1 MNKHCYRIIFN
12 KARQMMM
19 VVSELAKNHSSDKS
33 RSQTGEGMTSL
44 TAVISPLRLG
54 LMLLLGWV
62 ALPVMADGIV
72 ADGSAQGNQQPTV
85 ISSANGTP
93 QVNIQAP
100 NSDGV
105 SRNQYSQFDV
115 DSKGAILNNSAV
127 NTQTQL
133 GGMVT
138 ANPWVAKGEAKII
151 LNEVNS
157 ANRSQLN
164 GFIEVAGKRAD
175 VIIANPAGITCNGCG
190 FINAGQTTM
199 AAAQA
204 LLEQGRVKG
213 FDVDKGQIAITGKG
227 MNDAQSNYTRL
238 IGRAVEV
245 NAKLHAQDLTITTGR
260 NITDVQ
266 GNVVTQKAAD
276 GTTPAF
282 ALDVAAVGGM
292 YGNKIKLVGTEHGVG
307 VRNAGTIGAQ
317 VGELS
322 LSVDGKLQNSGIIT
336 AATDVK
342 ATLTDNITN
351 TGTVSAGRDIQ
362 LSTAG
367 DTDNQKQILAGRNI
381 TSDSRA
387 LNNAAGAVMAA
398 GADKNGR
405 LTQTGDMT
413 LTAAKSATLN
423 GQQLAH
429 DRMAVTA
436 ANISLENSRTAAK
449 DMVLTSASGL
459 NLKNADVSASGTL
472 TAVAPDGIDNRSG
485 KLTAGAL
492 QLTARK
498 LDNTQGQIIQTG
510 TDDLKLDH
518 KDGIINKDGTIAAN
532 SNTITLNADSINNQK
547 GRIQH
552 AGTGTISIT
561 TPDFTGQH
569 GVIVS
574 NGHLMMKGGNYQLDN
589 SETSA
594 RTITGE
600 MNSLSHRD
608 GKMVQRDS
616 GALTLAVQHALDN
629 TQGVI
634 AGQHL
639 TLSAESLNNQRG
651 KLQGSAEAQ
660 LTVTGKTDNRE
671 GELRG
676 GKQLT
681 LSARE
686 LDNTRGTVAGHEN
699 AALTTNTLTNTGGT
713 LIAGQNLTVTS
724 GSLSGDGDVLSSGDM
739 SLTLNDTFT
748 NRKNVQANGSL
759 TMTVNNGVQNEALIQ
774 GGNAVTIDTADLTNN
789 RDAEISAD
797 NTTLTVKNTL
807 INTGLIDGV
816 NTRISTNTLDNTA
829 TGRIYGDDIALQ
841 ADIISNTAAADKSR
855 SAVIAARNSL
865 NIGAKTLNNTG
876 QSLIYSQGLLNIGR
890 RLDADYRATGSADLF
905 NNLGSTLESQGD
917 MTLNIR
923 EINNINTN
931 LVTRVEI
938 TGKQKIHE
946 GVLKGQTQRFNW
958 KDIDTSR
965 KNKYGVHTAVMP
977 DGTRN
982 DEFYEYNYTRTIED
996 TQVVTT
1002 EPGVIQSGADLTI
1015 NSDKLLNKDSR
1026 VLAGGLLTTTIG
1038 DLQNIATKGV
1048 HIVTDIGKQTRW
1060 YAKKKKRKIGGT
1072 KTSQGR
1078 DNSRYRPAPVITDTD
1093 LGVHKWEMNAQTD
1106 IQAVDTSGRTSPA
1119 IIDVPV
1125 IGETGGTTADTVV
1138 RTGNDTITLPNNS
1151 LFNVR
1156 PGSDSR
1162 YLVETDPRFTNRKKW
1177 LGTDYMQQALL
1188 SDHSQM
1194 HKRLGDGYYEQK
1206 LITDQI
1212 VTLSGQRYLGDY
1224 RNDEEQFKALMDN
1237 GITFG
1242 KKYNLTPGVALTAEQ
1257 MVLLTGDMVWLVEK
1271 TITLADGSTEKV
1283 LVPQVYA
1290 RVKPGDLTG
1299 DGALLAGKSTQFT
1312 VNGQLVNSGSILSKD
1327 ALTVNAGDILNQ
1339 GTISGNDVLLNA
1351 QRDLNNLG
1359 GTLTGGNSLTANAE
1373 TIRSE
1378 STLAG
1383 DADNRHLNRI
1393 AGIYVQGDNGKLTL
1407 NAKDSVTL
1415 TATDIAA
1422 TGKDSKTTITAGN
1435 DITLGTV
1442 TTTRT
1447 ENGDWGNDNYRHLTT
1462 QTEVG
1467 SQLHG
1472 GDISLNA
1479 GRDMN
1484 ATAATVDAENALA
1497 VSAGRDINIQS
1508 GKDVSDLTEHSKQT
1522 SKGLLSSSSLET
1534 HDEVH
1539 RTDAV
1544 SSQFGGDTVT
1554 LKAGHN
1560 LTVEG
1565 SQVIADNNLT
1575 ATAGNNITVTTTAE
1589 AREETHLRE
1598 EKKSGLMSSGGIGF
1612 TVGKQE
1618 MKQTTDSDSRYGK
1631 GSTLGSTE
1639 GNVTLT
1645 AGENLTIHGS
1655 DVVAKK
1661 DISLTG
1667 QSVAVTAAENT
1678 HTELTKTEQKQSGL
1692 TLSLSGTVGSAMNTA
1707 VQSAQDAKDT
1717 DDDRLKALKGTQALL
1732 SGYQGKQAWDMS
1744 NAASDKADAI
1754 NGAGG
1759 GAEKQDDVIGIQLS
1773 YGSQSSK
1780 SEIRRDQTEAQGGSL
1795 GAGRDIRIT
1804 ANGDKTRDKGDI
1816 IIQGSDVKAGRD
1828 VVLDATRDISLMSAE
1843 EMQKTDG
1850 KNSSKGGNVGVGIT
1864 VGQGGWGIKFSAG
1877 VNAGK
1882 GSEKGDG
1889 LTHRETVMDAGR
1901 QVTLKSGQDTTL
1913 KGAQVSGEQIT
1924 VDAGRNLTLQS
1935 EQDSDNYDSKQQ
1947 NVSAGA
1953 SFTYGSMSGS
1963 ASVNVSRDK
1972 MHSTYDSVKE
1982 QTGLFAG
1989 KGGYDITVG
1998 KHTQLDGAVIASAA
2012 DKDKNKLDTG
2022 TLGFNDIEN
2031 KAEYNVEHQS
2041 AGFSSGGMTG
2051 SGGFGGAGSQLV
2063 SNLTANTLVGV
2074 NGSGKESN
2082 TTHAAV
2088 SEGKWIIRDTENQ
2101 KQDVADLS
2109 RDTDNAHTALNQIF
2123 DKEKEQKRLQQAQ
2136 AIADIGTQVL
2146 DIYDTNA
2153 KIDAMREATEKLKS
2167 DSSTSQIAKNAETE
2181 LSKRRKNGDTTTG
2194 YDDILKSEADKYY
2207 NQLVSDALTA
2217 KNQQVGGT
2225 ERRAVTAVVAAFQGL
2240 AGGDIKA
2247 AIANGAAPYLA
2258 EQVKALTYQGKTYE
2272 QLTPEEKAANLAAH
2286 ALLGGVLAE
2295 MNGGS
2300 ATGGAAGALTG
2311 ELAAPVIAELL
2322 FNKKVSD
2329 LNADEKAQLSQLSTL
2344 AGGLAG
2350 GIVSDSVAG
2359 GISGSQTAKNAVEN
2373 NLLSP
2378 EKEDRRF
2385 KALEAQ
2391 KAGENLLKASQDIFY
2406 LTNEDKYNDK
2416 LIAGYKAGKLD
2427 DAGKAELARF
2437 LNEYGTQLQL
2447 YRGMSETEASQ
2458 VIDSILKQDSI
2469 GPVLTKEYNEAYRY
2483 LNSAGVHLSQAVIG
2497 TDALLAGPGRIS
2509 QLMRLS
2515 LAAGGSYQTG
2525 KGIAQVSDGK
2535 FAEGGTNIALGSA
2548 AIFGG
2553 YVGNKITSKPNGGVT
2568 TPKDAI
2574 NNVSPNKTS
2583 QESHSWG
2590 AITDNEAAGFSYY
2603 DRYRTADGKWDWPGN
2618 LGFAEDPTKAI
2629 LQVGTRLDRYG
2640 TPSGSFLAPK
2650 GTPYEQRAL
2659 APGARAE
2666 KYYEYEVIKP
2676 LPVIQGKIAPAFGE
2690 PGGGIQILPN
2700 MQERVNVQWL
2710 IDNKYI
2716 KEVKTSAINSK

>member
-19 VVSELAKNHSSDKS
+19 VVSELANNHSSDKS
-33 RSQTGEGMTSL
+33 RTQNSADITSL
-44 TAVISPLRLG
+44 TAVISPLRLSM
-54 LMLLLGWV
+54 MLLLGWI
-62 ALPVMADGIV
+62 ALPVMAGGIV
-72 ADGSAQGNQQPTV
+72 ADGSAPGNQQPTI

-115 DSKGAILNNSAV
+115 DQKGAILNNSAV

-133 GGMVT
+133 GGLVT
-138 ANPWVAKGEAKII
+138 ANPWVAKGEANII

-157 ANRSQLN
+157 ANPSQLN
-164 GFIEVAGKRAD
+164 GFVEVAGKRAD

-260 NITDVQ
+260 NITDAQ

-322 LSVDGKLQNSGIIT
+322 LSADGKLQNSGIIT

-342 ATLTDNITN
+342 ATLSDNITN

-398 GADKNGR
+398 GADKDGR

-413 LTAAKSATLN
+413 LTAAKGATLN

-436 ANISLENSRTAAK
+436 ADISLENSRTAAK
-449 DMVLTSASGL
+449 DMALTSASGL

-498 LDNTQGQIIQTG
+498 LDNTQG
-510 TDDLKLDH
+510 
-518 KDGIINKDGTIAAN
+518 
-532 SNTITLNADSINNQK
+532 
-547 GRIQH
+547 
-552 AGTGTISIT
+552 
-561 TPDFTGQH
+561 
-569 GVIVS
+569 
-574 NGHLMMKGGNYQLDN
+574 
-589 SETSA
+589 
-594 RTITGE
+594 
-600 MNSLSHRD
+600 
-608 GKMVQRDS
+608 
-616 GALTLAVQHALDN
+616 
-629 TQGVI
+629 VI

-639 TLSAESLNNQRG
+639 TLRAETLSNQRG
-651 KLQGSAEAQ
+651 KLQGSGDAT
-660 LTVTGKTDNRE
+660 LTVTEKTDNRD

-686 LDNTRGTVAGHEN
+686 LDNTRGTVAGHES

-739 SLTLNDTFT
+739 SLSLNDAFT
-748 NRKNVQANGSL
+748 NRKKVQANGSL
-759 TMTVNNGVQNEALIQ
+759 TMIVKNGVQNEALIQ
-774 GGNAVTIDTADLTNN
+774 GGNAVTIKTSDLTNS

-807 INTGLIDGV
+807 TNTGLIDGV

-841 ADIISNTAAADKSR
+841 ADTLNNSAAADKSR

-865 NIGAKTLNNTG
+865 NIGTGTLNNTG
-876 QSLIYSQGLLNIGR
+876 QSLIYSQGLLSIGR
-890 RLDADYRATGSADLF
+890 NLDTDYRATGSADLF

-931 LVTRVEI
+931 LVTDIAEI
-938 TGKQKIHE
+938 GRSQIHE
-946 GVLKGQTQRFNW
+946 GVLKGHTRRFNW
-958 KDIDTSR
+958 KDIDR
-965 KNKYGVHTAVMP
+965 REKNKYGVHTAKMP
-977 DGTRN
+977 DGTSG
-982 DEFYEYNYTRTIED
+982 DEFYEYDYERVIQETY
-996 TQVVTT
+996 VVAT

-1015 NSDKLLNKDSR
+1015 NSDTLLNKDSR

-1048 HIVTDIGKQTRW
+1048 HVVTDRGWQVRW

-1072 KTSQGR
+1072 KTSQGT
-1078 DNSRYRPAPVITDTD
+1078 DGGLYRPAPEITDID

-1106 IQAVDTSGRTSPA
+1106 IQAVDTSGRTAPA

-1125 IGETGGTTADTVV
+1125 IGETGGTTADTVI
-1138 RTGNDTITLPNNS
+1138 RTGNNTITLPDNS
-1151 LFNVR
+1151 LFNVK
-1156 PGSDSR
+1156 PGSDSQ

-1177 LGTDYMQQALL
+1177 LGTDYMQQSLL

-1212 VTLSGQRYLGDY
+1212 VTLSGQRYLGNY

-1237 GITFG
+1237 GIIFG

-1257 MVLLTGDMVWLVEK
+1257 MALLTGDMVWLVEK

-1283 LVPQVYA
+1283 FVPQVYA

-1299 DGALLAGKSTQFT
+1299 DGALLAGKSTRFT

-1327 ALTVNAGDILNQ
+1327 SLTINAGDILNQ
-1339 GTISGNDVLLNA
+1339 GTVSGNDVLLNA

-1359 GTLTGGNSLTANAE
+1359 GTLIGGNSLTANAE
-1373 TIRSE
+1373 NIRSE

-1462 QTEVG
+1462 QTDTG

-1484 ATAATVDAENALA
+1484 VTAATVDAKNALT
-1497 VSAGRDINIQS
+1497 VTAGRDINIQS

-1522 SKGLLSSSSLET
+1522 SKGLLSASSLET

-1554 LKAGHN
+1554 LKAGNN

-1565 SQVIADNNLT
+1565 SQVIADNDLT
-1575 ATAGNNITVTTTAE
+1575 ATAGKNITVTTTDE

-1618 MKQTTDSDSRYGK
+1618 MKQTTDSDSRFGK

-1639 GNVTLT
+1639 GNVSLT
-1645 AGENLTIHGS
+1645 AGENLAIHGS
-1655 DVVAKK
+1655 DVVAEK
-1661 DISLTG
+1661 DIRLSG

-1678 HTELTKTEQKQSGL
+1678 HTELTKTEQKQSGF
-1692 TLSLSGTVGSAMNTA
+1692 TLALSGAAGGALNTA
-1707 VQSAQDAKDT
+1707 VQTADDAKET
-1717 DDDRLKALKGTQALL
+1717 ENGRVKALQNIKAGLSGAQALEAGRL
-1732 SGYQGKQAWDMS
+1732 ADVQG
-1744 NAASDKADAI
+1744 DAGSAFGV
-1754 NGAGG
+1754 N
-1759 GAEKQDDVIGIQLS
+1759 LS
-1773 YGSQSSK
+1773 YGSSSSS
-1780 SEIRRDQTEAQGGSL
+1780 SETATRQTTAQGSSVSAGNNLTINATGKTPDSGNIAVTGSEL
-1795 GAGRDIRIT
+1795 QAGGNLTLNAENDIT
-1804 ANGDKTRDKGDI
+1804 LT
-1816 IIQGSDVKAGRD
+1816 
-1828 VVLDATRDISLMSAE
+1828 SA
-1843 EMQKTDG
+1843 QNTQTVDG
-1850 KNSSKGGNVGVGIT
+1850 KNSSKGGSVGVGIT
-1864 VGQGGWGIKFSAG
+1864 FGSGGTGLNVNASVNKGKGFEKGNSQFATDTA

-1882 GSEKGDG
+1882 T
-1889 LTHRETVMDAGR
+1889 LTIN
-1901 QVTLKSGQDTTL
+1901 SGNDTTL
-1913 KGAQVSGEQIT
+1913 KGAQAQGEKVIVSTG
-1924 VDAGRNLTLQS
+1924 GNLALQS
-1935 EQDSDNYDSKQQ
+1935 EQAVDNYDAKQTSL
-1947 NVSAGA
+1947 SAG
-1953 SFTYGSMSGS
+1953 GSIGLSSGS
-1963 ASVNVSRDK
+1963 LNISANRDK
-1972 MHSTYDSVKE
+1972 MHSEYESVQN
-1982 QTGLFAG
+1982 QTGIFAG
-1989 KGGYDITVG
+1989 KEGFEVTVG

-2012 DKDKNKLDTG
+2012 DKDKNTLDTG
-2022 TLGFNDIEN
+2022 TLGFNNLEN
-2031 KAEYNVEHQS
+2031 KAEYQVEHQGGS
-2041 AGFSSGGMTG
+2041 LSSGGAV
-2051 SGGFGGAGSQLV
+2051 GGNLV
-2063 SNLTANTLVGV
+2063 SNL
-2074 NGSGKESN
+2074 GSALAVADNKKESSSN

-2088 SEGKWIIRDTENQ
+2088 SDGKWIIRDTENQ

-2109 RDTDNAHTALNQIF
+2109 RDTDNAHSALNQIF
-2123 DKEKEQKRLQQAQ
+2123 DKEKEQNRVKEQQLLGEIGVQ
-2136 AIADIGTQVL
+2136 VIDIARTE
-2146 DIYDTNA
+2146 A
-2153 KIDAMREATEKLKS
+2153 KIKATEK
-2167 DSSTSQIAKNAETE
+2167 AKESFDIRKY
-2181 LSKRRKNGDTTTG
+2181 SK
-2194 YDDILKSEADKYY
+2194 DDIDNARA
-2207 NQLVSDALTA
+2207 ALTA
-2217 KNQQVGGT
+2217 DGQETDDEAISALLFNKEVEKNLAESGFGTGGRYT
-2225 ERRAVTAVVAAFQGL
+2225 RAMQAATAAVQGL
-2240 AGGDIKA
+2240 MNGDLNA
-2247 AIANGAAPYLA
+2247 ALANGAAPFIANEIKNLIPDDDADANLKRTIAHGIANAALALAKGENAAAQATGAMTGEAIGILA
-2258 EQVKALTYQGKTYE
+2258 ESIYKKQ
-2272 QLTPEEKAANLAAH
+2272 P
-2286 ALLGGVLAE
+2286 
-2295 MNGGS
+2295 
-2300 ATGGAAGALTG
+2300 G
-2311 ELAAPVIAELL
+2311 ELTEQEKE
-2322 FNKKVSD
+2322 NVSAWAT
-2329 LNADEKAQLSQLSTL
+2329 LASGL
-2344 AGGLAG
+2344 AGGLVGGDTQGAANSAQAG
-2350 GIVSDSVAG
+2350 K
-2359 GISGSQTAKNAVEN
+2359 TTVEN
-2373 NLLSP
+2373 NSLVMLVPDIDSYSEDFKNSNDPLYKLTDAYVHELEIRAESGDQGAIIELQQREIAEENTKTAIKLYAIATGGYYAATVAPELATAAKTGAIACAENPVLCANQIGVWIIEMLGADATPAGIAITGSTATGGKLTFDKMTELAALKSMQQKGGDISP
-2378 EKEDRRF
+2378 DMVNKIIVSNSEIVKLPAGT
-2385 KALEAQ
+2385 KGTVLQNALEPHEYQQALDIVKYKGGSFKGAEKANFQGIDGWLDGVPVQLKLVEGKSINAIRRNIVSGAKDMQ
-2391 KAGENLLKASQDIFY
+2391 KAGYQGDLYIDASK
-2406 LTNEDKYNDK
+2406 TGVSMKE
-2416 LIAGYKAGKLD
+2416 
-2427 DAGKAELARF
+2427 
-2437 LNEYGTQLQL
+2437 
-2447 YRGMSETEASQ
+2447 M
-2458 VIDSILKQDSI
+2458 IDHFKPGS
-2469 GPVLTKEYNEAYRY
+2469 PVSNVTKEGTVNNIYIKTQDGW
-2483 LNSAGVHLSQAVIG
+2483 LN
-2497 TDALLAGPGRIS
+2497 
-2509 QLMRLS
+2509 
-2515 LAAGGSYQTG
+2515 
-2525 KGIAQVSDGK
+2525 
-2535 FAEGGTNIALGSA
+2535 
-2548 AIFGG
+2548 
-2553 YVGNKITSKPNGGVT
+2553 VT
-2568 TPKDAI
+2568 
-2574 NNVSPNKTS
+2574 
-2583 QESHSWG
+2583 
-2590 AITDNEAAGFSYY
+2590 
-2603 DRYRTADGKWDWPGN
+2603 
-2618 LGFAEDPTKAI
+2618 
-2629 LQVGTRLDRYG
+2629 
-2640 TPSGSFLAPK
+2640 SGSITK
-2650 GTPYEQRAL
+2650 G
-2659 APGARAE
+2659 
-2666 KYYEYEVIKP
+2666 
-2676 LPVIQGKIAPAFGE
+2676 GE
-2690 PGGGIQILPN
+2690 
-2700 MQERVNVQWL
+2700 R
-2710 IDNKYI
+2710 
-2716 KEVKTSAINSK
+2716 

>member
-33 RSQTGEGMTSL
+33 RTQSGAGIIPL
-44 TAVISPLRLG
+44 TAVISPLRLSM
-54 LMLLLGWV
+54 MLLLGWV
-62 ALPVMADGIV
+62 ALPVTAGGIV
-72 ADGSAQGNQQPTV
+72 ADGSAPGNQQPTV

-138 ANPWVAKGEAKII
+138 ANPWVAKGEANII

-213 FDVDKGQIAITGKG
+213 FDVDKGQIAVTGKG

-260 NITDVQ
+260 NITDAQ
-266 GNVVTQKAAD
+266 GNVVIQKAAD

-317 VGELS
+317 AGELS
-322 LSVDGKLQNSGIIT
+322 LSADGKLQNSGIIT

-342 ATLTDNITN
+342 ATLSDNITN

-362 LSTAG
+362 LNTAG

-398 GADKNGR
+398 GADKDGR

-413 LTAAKSATLN
+413 LTVAKGATLT

-436 ANISLENSRTAAK
+436 ADISLENSRTAAK
-449 DMVLTSASGL
+449 DMALTSASGL

-485 KLTAGAL
+485 KLTAGVL

-498 LDNTQGQIIQTG
+498 LDNTQGQIIQIS
-510 TDDLKLDH
+510 TDDLKLNH

-532 SNTITLNADSINNQK
+532 SNTITLNADSIHNQN

-552 AGTGTISIT
+552 AGTGTVSIT
-561 TPDFTGQH
+561 TPDFTGH
-569 GVIVS
+569 NGVIVS
-574 NGHLMMKGGNYQLDN
+574 NGQLMMKGGNYQLDN

-600 MNSLSHRD
+600 MNTLSHRD

-616 GALTLAVQHALDN
+616 GTLTLAVQHALDN

-639 TLSAESLNNQRG
+639 TLRAETLSNQRG
-651 KLQGSAEAQ
+651 KLQGSSDAT
-660 LTVTGKTDNRE
+660 LTVTEKADNRD

-681 LSARE
+681 LSVRE
-686 LDNTRGTVAGHEN
+686 LDNTRGTVAGHES

-713 LIAGQNLTVTS
+713 LIAGQNLTVTG

-739 SLTLNDTFT
+739 SLSLNDAFT
-748 NRKNVQANGSL
+748 NRKKVQANGSL
-759 TMTVNNGVQNEALIQ
+759 TMDVKNGVQNEALIQ
-774 GGNAVTIDTADLTNN
+774 GGNAVTIKTSDLSNN

-797 NTTLTVKNTL
+797 NTTLAVKNTL
-807 INTGLIDGV
+807 TNTGLIDGI

-841 ADIISNTAAADKSR
+841 ADTLNNSAAADKSR

-865 NIGAKTLNNTG
+865 NIGTKTLNNTG

-905 NNLGSTLESQGD
+905 NNMGSTLESQGD
-917 MTLNIR
+917 MTLNVR

-931 LVTRVEI
+931 LVTEIVEI
-938 TGKQKIHE
+938 SRQQFHE
-946 GVLKGQTQRFNW
+946 GVLKGQTQRFDW

-982 DEFYEYNYTRTIED
+982 DEFYEYNYTRVIQE
-996 TQVVTT
+996 TQVIST

-1015 NSDKLLNKDSR
+1015 NSDTLLNKDSR

-1048 HIVTDIGKQTRW
+1048 HIVTDTGEQIRW
-1060 YAKKKKRKIGGT
+1060 YAKKKKRPVGGT
-1072 KTSQGR
+1072 KTSQGK
-1078 DNSRYRPAPVITDTD
+1078 DHSDYTPAPVITDTD

-1106 IQAVDTSGRTSPA
+1106 IQTTDTSGRTSPA

-1125 IGETGGTTADTVV
+1125 IGETGGTAADTVT
-1138 RTGNDTITLPNNS
+1138 RTGNDTITLPDNS

-1156 PGSDSR
+1156 PGSDSQ

-1212 VTLSGQRYLGDY
+1212 VQLSGQRYLGDY

-1242 KKYNLTPGVALTAEQ
+1242 KKYNLTPGVALTAAQ
-1257 MVLLTGDMVWLVEK
+1257 MALLTGDMVWLVEK
-1271 TITLADGSTEKV
+1271 TITLADGSTETV

-1299 DGALLAGKSTQFT
+1299 DGALLAGKSTRFT
-1312 VNGQLVNSGSILSKD
+1312 VNGQLVNSGTVLSKD

-1339 GTISGNDVLLNA
+1339 GTVSGNDVLLNA
-1351 QRDLNNLG
+1351 QRDLNNIG

-1407 NAKDSVTL
+1407 NAKNSVTL

-1422 TGKDSKTTITAGN
+1422 TGKESKTTIIAGN

-1472 GDISLNA
+1472 GDITLNA

-1484 ATAATVDAENALA
+1484 ATAATADAKNALT
-1497 VSAGRDINIQS
+1497 VTAGRDITIQS

-1522 SKGLLSSSSLET
+1522 SKGLLSASSLET

-1544 SSQFGGDTVT
+1544 SSQFGGGTVT
-1554 LKAGHN
+1554 LKAGNN

-1565 SQVIADNNLT
+1565 SQVIADNDLT
-1575 ATAGNNITVTTTAE
+1575 ATAGNNITVITTDE

-1618 MKQTTDSDSRYGK
+1618 MKQTTDSDSRFGK

-1639 GNVTLT
+1639 GNVSLT

-1655 DVVAKK
+1655 DVVAEK
-1661 DISLTG
+1661 DIRLSG

-1678 HTELTKTEQKQSGL
+1678 HTELTKTEQKQSGF
-1692 TLSLSGTVGSAMNTA
+1692 TLALSSAAGGALNTA
-1707 VQSAQDAKDT
+1707 VQTADDAKET
-1717 DDDRLKALKGTQALL
+1717 ESGRVKALQNIKAGLSGAQALEAGRL
-1732 SGYQGKQAWDMS
+1732 ADVQG
-1744 NAASDKADAI
+1744 DAGSAFGV
-1754 NGAGG
+1754 N
-1759 GAEKQDDVIGIQLS
+1759 LS
-1773 YGSQSSK
+1773 YGSSSSS
-1780 SEIRRDQTEAQGGSL
+1780 SETTTRQTTAQGSSVSAGNNLTINATGKTPDSGNIVVTGSEL
-1795 GAGRDIRIT
+1795 QAGGNLTLNAENDIALT
-1804 ANGDKTRDKGDI
+1804 
-1816 IIQGSDVKAGRD
+1816 
-1828 VVLDATRDISLMSAE
+1828 SA
-1843 EMQKTDG
+1843 QNTQTVDG
-1850 KNSSKGGNVGVGIT
+1850 KNSSKGGSVGVGIT
-1864 VGQGGWGIKFSAG
+1864 FGSNGAG
-1877 VNAGK
+1877 FNVNASVNKGKGFEKGNSQFATDTTVNAGK
-1882 GSEKGDG
+1882 T
-1889 LTHRETVMDAGR
+1889 LTIN
-1901 QVTLKSGQDTTL
+1901 SGNDTTL
-1913 KGAQVSGEQIT
+1913 KGTQAQGEKVIVS
-1924 VDAGRNLTLQS
+1924 AGGNLTLQS
-1935 EQDSDNYDSKQQ
+1935 EQAIDNYDSKQTSL
-1947 NVSAGA
+1947 SAG
-1953 SFTYGSMSGS
+1953 GSIGLSSGS
-1963 ASVNVSRDK
+1963 LNISANRDK
-1972 MHSTYDSVKE
+1972 MHSEYESVQN
-1982 QTGLFAG
+1982 QTGIFAG
-1989 KGGYDITVG
+1989 KEGFEVTVG

-2012 DKDKNKLDTG
+2012 DKDKNTLDTG
-2022 TLGFNDIEN
+2022 TLGFNNLEN
-2031 KAEYNVEHQS
+2031 KAEYQVEHQ
-2041 AGFSSGGMTG
+2041 GGSLGTG
-2051 SGGFGGAGSQLV
+2051 GDLGAQV
-2063 SNLTANTLVGV
+2063 ISNLGNALAVADNK
-2074 NGSGKESN
+2074 KESSSN

-2088 SEGKWIIRDTENQ
+2088 SDGKWIIRDTENQ

-2109 RDTDNAHTALNQIF
+2109 RDTDNAHSALNQIF
-2123 DKEKEQKRLQQAQ
+2123 DKEKEQNRVKEQQLLGEIGVQ
-2136 AIADIGTQVL
+2136 VIDIARTH
-2146 DIYDTNA
+2146 A
-2153 KIDAMREATEKLKS
+2153 KANATEK
-2167 DSSTSQIAKNAETE
+2167 AKADFQGKTPTEAEFNQRVEEYLTE
-2181 LSKRRKNGDTTTG
+2181 SGFGTGGKYTRAMQAATAAVQGLMNGD
-2194 YDDILKSEADKYY
+2194 LNA
-2207 NQLVSDALTA
+2207 AL
-2217 KNQQVGGT
+2217 
-2225 ERRAVTAVVAAFQGL
+2225 
-2240 AGGDIKA
+2240 
-2247 AIANGAAPYLA
+2247 ANGAAPFIANEIKNLIPGDDADANLKRTIAHGIANAALALAKGENAAAQATGAMTGEAIGILA
-2258 EQVKALTYQGKTYE
+2258 EYIYKKQ
-2272 QLTPEEKAANLAAH
+2272 P
-2286 ALLGGVLAE
+2286 
-2295 MNGGS
+2295 
-2300 ATGGAAGALTG
+2300 G
-2311 ELAAPVIAELL
+2311 ELTEQ
-2322 FNKKVSD
+2322 
-2329 LNADEKAQLSQLSTL
+2329 EKENISAWTTLASGL
-2344 AGGLAG
+2344 AGGLVGGDTQSAANSAQAG
-2350 GIVSDSVAG
+2350 KIV
-2359 GISGSQTAKNAVEN
+2359 VEN
-2373 NLLSP
+2373 NRLSTPLEQERMLELVKQGVATETELKAVACVLHHCSAGFSSEEPEKQIYELLEKLGSSP
-2378 EKEDRRF
+2378 EYAQLRDQLSKEEIVISYTLITGEKITQKVSLFEYSKMDGLLDGASYADGEYQLSTRGLASLQAIGGAVEIIGGVVSCATPFTCVAGAAVATSGYDNLQAGSNTLVTGRQTKTMGA
-2385 KALEAQ
+2385 KALEALGVPPEYSEIVYATTTLGG
-2391 KAGENLLKASQDIFY
+2391 AG
-2406 LTNEDKYNDK
+2406 T
-2416 LIAGYKAGKLD
+2416 IALRSAKTGEIITTTVTAEGKVLRQAGDSAHIDVGAGKKVDEQIVRNSDGLYEVNINKTPLEAHERLNTPD
-2427 DAGKAELARF
+2427 LGGSGKLKPAEAASAAQLESVLGKMERYTPPSGATSGTSPDFVIMSGPNKGKTVDAMYTTDNLSQKEIDGLNKFYEKNMDSGKGKVVIQEH
-2437 LNEYGTQLQL
+2437 LNKADFVPVDF
-2447 YRGMSETEASQ
+2447 R
-2458 VIDSILKQDSI
+2458 
-2469 GPVLTKEYNEAYRY
+2469 VLTPSNQK
-2483 LNSAGVHLSQAVIG
+2483 
-2497 TDALLAGPGRIS
+2497 
-2509 QLMRLS
+2509 
-2515 LAAGGSYQTG
+2515 
-2525 KGIAQVSDGK
+2525 
-2535 FAEGGTNIALGSA
+2535 
-2548 AIFGG
+2548 IF
-2553 YVGNKITSKPNGGVT
+2553 N
-2568 TPKDAI
+2568 D
-2574 NNVSPNKTS
+2574 
-2583 QESHSWG
+2583 
-2590 AITDNEAAGFSYY
+2590 
-2603 DRYRTADGKWDWPGN
+2603 
-2618 LGFAEDPTKAI
+2618 
-2629 LQVGTRLDRYG
+2629 
-2640 TPSGSFLAPK
+2640 
-2650 GTPYEQRAL
+2650 
-2659 APGARAE
+2659 
-2666 KYYEYEVIKP
+2666 
-2676 LPVIQGKIAPAFGE
+2676 
-2690 PGGGIQILPN
+2690 
-2700 MQERVNVQWL
+2700 
-2710 IDNKYI
+2710 YI
-2716 KEVKTSAINSK
+2716 KTLPKSQQDKIIIVR

>member
-33 RSQTGEGMTSL
+33 RTQNSADITSL
-44 TAVISPLRLG
+44 TAVISPLRLSM
-54 LMLLLGWV
+54 MLLLGWI
-62 ALPVMADGIV
+62 ALPVTAGGIV
-72 ADGSAQGNQQPTV
+72 ADGSAPGNQQPTV

-115 DSKGAILNNSAV
+115 DQKGAILNNSAV

-133 GGMVT
+133 GGLVT
-138 ANPWVAKGEAKII
+138 ANPWVAKGEANII

-157 ANRSQLN
+157 ANPSQLN
-164 GFIEVAGKRAD
+164 GFVEVAGKRAD

-260 NITDVQ
+260 NITDAQ

-322 LSVDGKLQNSGIIT
+322 LSADGKLQNSGIIT

-381 TSDSRA
+381 TSDSQA

-398 GADKNGR
+398 GADKDGR
-405 LTQTGDMT
+405 LTQTGNMT
-413 LTAAKSATLN
+413 LTAAKGATLN

-436 ANISLENSRTAAK
+436 ADISLENSRTAAK
-449 DMVLTSASGL
+449 DMALTSASGL

-498 LDNTQGQIIQTG
+498 LDNTQGQIIQIS
-510 TDDLKLDH
+510 TDDLKLNH

-532 SNTITLNADSINNQK
+532 SNNITLNADRIDNQK

-552 AGTGTISIT
+552 AGTGTVSIT
-561 TPDFTGQH
+561 TPDFTGQN

-574 NGHLMMKGGNYQLDN
+574 NGHLMMKGGNYQMDN

-616 GALTLAVQHALDN
+616 GALTLAVQHTLDN

-639 TLSAESLNNQRG
+639 TLSAETLSNQRG

-660 LTVTGKTDNRE
+660 LTVTGKTDNRD

-681 LSARE
+681 FSARE
-686 LDNTRGTVAGHEN
+686 LDNTRGTVAGHKS

-713 LIAGQNLTVTS
+713 LIAGQNLTVSS

-739 SLTLNDTFT
+739 SLSLNDAFT
-748 NRKNVQANGSL
+748 NRKKVQANGSL
-759 TMTVNNGVQNEALIQ
+759 TMIVKNGVQNEALIQ
-774 GGNAVTIDTADLTNN
+774 GGNAVTIKTSDLTNN

-807 INTGLIDGV
+807 TNTGLIDGV

-829 TGRIYGDDIALQ
+829 TGRIYGDNIALQ
-841 ADIISNTAAADKSR
+841 ADTLNNSAAADKSR

-865 NIGAKTLNNTG
+865 NIGTGTLNNTG
-876 QSLIYSQGLLNIGR
+876 QSLIYSQGLLSIGHT
-890 RLDADYRATGSADLF
+890 LDADYHATGSADLF

-931 LVTRVEI
+931 LVTRVEV
-938 TGKQKIHE
+938 TGRQKIHE

-1106 IQAVDTSGRTSPA
+1106 IQAVDTSGRTAPA

-1125 IGETGGTTADTVV
+1125 IGETGGTTADTVI
-1138 RTGNDTITLPNNS
+1138 RTGNNTITLPDNS
-1151 LFNVR
+1151 LFNVK
-1156 PGSDSR
+1156 PGSDSQ

-1177 LGTDYMQQALL
+1177 LGTDYMQQSLL

-1212 VTLSGQRYLGDY
+1212 VTLSGQRYLGNY

-1237 GITFG
+1237 GIIFG

-1257 MVLLTGDMVWLVEK
+1257 MALLTGDMVWLVEK

-1327 ALTVNAGDILNQ
+1327 SLTINAGDILNQ
-1339 GTISGNDVLLNA
+1339 GTVSGNDVLINA

-1359 GTLTGGNSLTANAE
+1359 GTLIGGDSLTANAE
-1373 TIRSE
+1373 NIRSE
-1378 STLAG
+1378 TTLAG
-1383 DADNRHLNRI
+1383 DVDNRHLNRI

-1462 QTEVG
+1462 QTDTG

-1484 ATAATVDAENALA
+1484 ATAATVDAKNALT
-1497 VSAGRDINIQS
+1497 VTAGRDITIQS

-1522 SKGLLSSSSLET
+1522 SKGLLSASSLET

-1554 LKAGHN
+1554 LKAGNN

-1565 SQVIADNNLT
+1565 SQVIADNDLT
-1575 ATAGNNITVTTTAE
+1575 ATAGKNITVTTTDE

-1618 MKQTTDSDSRYGK
+1618 MKQTTDSDSRFGK

-1639 GNVTLT
+1639 GNVSLT
-1645 AGENLTIHGS
+1645 AGENLAIHGS
-1655 DVVAKK
+1655 DVVAEK
-1661 DISLTG
+1661 DIRLSG

-1678 HTELTKTEQKQSGL
+1678 HTELTKTEQKQSGF
-1692 TLSLSGTVGSAMNTA
+1692 TLALSGAAGGALNTA
-1707 VQSAQDAKDT
+1707 VQTADDAKET
-1717 DDDRLKALKGTQALL
+1717 ENGRVKALQNIKAGLSGAQALEAGRL
-1732 SGYQGKQAWDMS
+1732 ADVQG
-1744 NAASDKADAI
+1744 DAGSAFGV
-1754 NGAGG
+1754 N
-1759 GAEKQDDVIGIQLS
+1759 LS
-1773 YGSQSSK
+1773 YGSSSSS
-1780 SEIRRDQTEAQGGSL
+1780 SETATRQTTAQGSSVSAGNNLTINATGKTPDSGNIAVTGSEL
-1795 GAGRDIRIT
+1795 QAGGNLALNAENDIALT
-1804 ANGDKTRDKGDI
+1804 
-1816 IIQGSDVKAGRD
+1816 
-1828 VVLDATRDISLMSAE
+1828 SA
-1843 EMQKTDG
+1843 QNTQRVDG
-1850 KNSSKGGNVGVGIT
+1850 KNSSKGSSVGVGIT
-1864 VGQGGWGIKFSAG
+1864 FGSNGAG
-1877 VNAGK
+1877 FNVNASVNKGKGFEKGNSQFATDTTVNAGK
-1882 GSEKGDG
+1882 T
-1889 LTHRETVMDAGR
+1889 LTIN
-1901 QVTLKSGQDTTL
+1901 SGNDTTL
-1913 KGAQVSGEQIT
+1913 KGAQAQGEKVIVNT
-1924 VDAGRNLTLQS
+1924 GGNLTLQS
-1935 EQDSDNYDSKQQ
+1935 EQAVDNYDAKQTSL
-1947 NVSAGA
+1947 SAG
-1953 SFTYGSMSGS
+1953 GSIGLSSGS
-1963 ASVNVSRDK
+1963 LNISANRDK
-1972 MHSTYDSVKE
+1972 MHSEYESVQN
-1982 QTGLFAG
+1982 QTGIYAG
-1989 KGGYDITVG
+1989 KEGFEVTVG
-1998 KHTQLDGAVIASAA
+1998 KHTQLDGAVIASTA
-2012 DKDKNKLDTG
+2012 DKDKNTLDTG
-2022 TLGFNDIEN
+2022 TLGFNNLEN
-2031 KAEYNVEHQS
+2031 KAEYQVEHQGGS
-2041 AGFSSGGMTG
+2041 LSSGGAV
-2051 SGGFGGAGSQLV
+2051 GGNLV
-2063 SNLTANTLVGV
+2063 SNL
-2074 NGSGKESN
+2074 GSALAVADNKKESSSN

-2088 SEGKWIIRDTENQ
+2088 SDGKWIIRDTENQ

-2109 RDTDNAHTALNQIF
+2109 RDTDNAHSALNQIF
-2123 DKEKEQKRLQQAQ
+2123 DKEKEQNRVKEQQLLGEIGVQ
-2136 AIADIGTQVL
+2136 VIDIARTE
-2146 DIYDTNA
+2146 A
-2153 KIDAMREATEKLKS
+2153 KIKATEK
-2167 DSSTSQIAKNAETE
+2167 AKESFDIRKY
-2181 LSKRRKNGDTTTG
+2181 SK
-2194 YDDILKSEADKYY
+2194 DDIDNARA
-2207 NQLVSDALTA
+2207 ALTA
-2217 KNQQVGGT
+2217 DGQETDDEAISALLFNKEVEKNLAESGFGTGGKYT
-2225 ERRAVTAVVAAFQGL
+2225 RAMQAATAAVQGL
-2240 AGGDIKA
+2240 MNGDLNA
-2247 AIANGAAPYLA
+2247 ALANGAAPFIANEIKNLIPDDDADANLKRTIAHGIANAALALAKGENAAAQATGAMTGEAIGILA
-2258 EQVKALTYQGKTYE
+2258 ESVYKKQ
-2272 QLTPEEKAANLAAH
+2272 P
-2286 ALLGGVLAE
+2286 
-2295 MNGGS
+2295 
-2300 ATGGAAGALTG
+2300 G
-2311 ELAAPVIAELL
+2311 ELTEQEKE
-2322 FNKKVSD
+2322 NVSAWAT
-2329 LNADEKAQLSQLSTL
+2329 LASGL
-2344 AGGLAG
+2344 AGGLVGGDTQSAANSAQAG
-2350 GIVSDSVAG
+2350 K
-2359 GISGSQTAKNAVEN
+2359 TTVEN
-2373 NLLSP
+2373 NSLVMLVPDIDSYSEDFKNSNDPLYKLTDAYVHELEIRAESGDQGAIIELQQREIAEENAKTAVVLYATVVGGYYTATAAPEIIAAAKAGAITCAENPVLCANQVGVWIIEMLGADAAPAGIAITGSTATAKLTVNQLSELSALKSMQQQGGKVSP
-2378 EKEDRRF
+2378 EMVSKSLSSKSPSNPASQSSSGASFPYDKTNEINKLIPENLTNKIAEHNTQLGVLNRRQGTISGAHKQDAFLESVEMTGAKINLTITDKKYPGLVEYQYQIPAVNGRGQQIGF
-2385 KALEAQ
+2385 KAEQTKTTYDPTVLSDS
-2391 KAGENLLKASQDIFY
+2391 KINDMSYKASQ
-2406 LTNEDKYNDK
+2406 
-2416 LIAGYKAGKLD
+2416 
-2427 DAGKAELARF
+2427 KAESF
-2437 LNEYGTQLQL
+2437 FKNNPD
-2447 YRGMSETEASQ
+2447 YRQYS
-2458 VIDSILKQDSI
+2458 
-2469 GPVLTKEYNEAYRY
+2469 
-2483 LNSAGVHLSQAVIG
+2483 
-2497 TDALLAGPGRIS
+2497 
-2509 QLMRLS
+2509 
-2515 LAAGGSYQTG
+2515 
-2525 KGIAQVSDGK
+2525 AQVDGYW
-2535 FAEGGTNIALGSA
+2535 FQ
-2548 AIFGG
+2548 
-2553 YVGNKITSKPNGGVT
+2553 VT
-2568 TPKDAI
+2568 RDAKTGEI
-2574 NNVSPNKTS
+2574 NN
-2583 QESHSWG
+2583 
-2590 AITDNEAAGFSYY
+2590 AFITMPPRD
-2603 DRYRTADGKWDWPGN
+2603 K
-2618 LGFAEDPTKAI
+2618 K
-2629 LQVGTRLDRYG
+2629 
-2640 TPSGSFLAPK
+2640 
-2650 GTPYEQRAL
+2650 
-2659 APGARAE
+2659 
-2666 KYYEYEVIKP
+2666 
-2676 LPVIQGKIAPAFGE
+2676 
-2690 PGGGIQILPN
+2690 
-2700 MQERVNVQWL
+2700 
-2710 IDNKYI
+2710 
-2716 KEVKTSAINSK
+2716 

>member
-33 RSQTGEGMTSL
+33 RTQTGEGMTSL

-72 ADGSAQGNQQPTV
+72 ADGSAPGNQQPTV

-138 ANPWVAKGEAKII
+138 ANPWVAKGEANII

-213 FDVDKGQIAITGKG
+213 FDVGKGQIAITGKG

-245 NAKLHAQDLTITTGR
+245 NARLHAQDLTITTGR
-260 NITDVQ
+260 NITDAQ

-292 YGNKIKLVGTEHGVG
+292 YGNKIKLVGTEQGVG

-322 LSVDGKLQNSGIIT
+322 LSADGKLQNSGIIT

-362 LSTAG
+362 LKTAG

-381 TSDSRA
+381 TSDSQA

-398 GADKNGR
+398 GADKDGR

-449 DMVLTSASGL
+449 DTALTSASGL

-485 KLTAGAL
+485 RLTAGAL

-510 TDDLKLDH
+510 TDDLKLNH

-532 SNTITLNADSINNQK
+532 SNTITLNADSINNQN

-552 AGTGTISIT
+552 AGTGTVSIT
-561 TPDFTGQH
+561 TPDFTGQN

-594 RTITGE
+594 RDITGE
-600 MNSLSHRD
+600 MVSLSHRD

-639 TLSAESLNNQRG
+639 ILSAETLNNQHG
-651 KLQGSAEAQ
+651 KLQGSGEAQ
-660 LTVTGKTDNRE
+660 LTISGKTDNRE

-676 GKQLT
+676 GKLLT

-686 LDNTRGTVAGHEN
+686 LDNTQGTVAGHEN

-713 LIAGQNLTVTS
+713 LIAGQNLTVTG

-748 NRKNVQANGSL
+748 NRKKVQANGSL

-774 GGNAVTIDTADLTNN
+774 GGNVVTINTAQLTNSS
-789 RDAEISAD
+789 DAEISAD
-797 NTTLTVKNTL
+797 NTTLTVQNTL
-807 INTGLIDGV
+807 TNTGLIDGV
-816 NTRISTNTLDNTA
+816 NTRISTKMLDNTA

-841 ADIISNTAAADKSR
+841 ADILSNSAAADKSR

-865 NIGAKTLNNTG
+865 NIGTKTLNNTG
-876 QSLIYSQGLLNIGR
+876 QSLIYSQGLLSIGR

-905 NNLGSTLESQGD
+905 NNMGSTLESQGD
-917 MTLNIR
+917 MTLNVR

-931 LVTRVEI
+931 LVTEIVEI
-938 TGKQKIHE
+938 SRQQFHE
-946 GVLKGQTQRFNW
+946 GVLKGQTQRFDW

-982 DEFYEYNYTRTIED
+982 DEFYEYNYTRVIQE
-996 TQVVTT
+996 TQVIST

-1015 NSDKLLNKDSR
+1015 NSDTLLNKDSR
-1026 VLAGGLLTTTIG
+1026 ILAGGLLTTTIG

-1048 HIVTDIGKQTRW
+1048 HIVTDTGEQTRW
-1060 YAKKKKRKIGGT
+1060 YAKKKKRPVGGT
-1072 KTSQGR
+1072 KTSQGK
-1078 DNSRYRPAPVITDTD
+1078 DHSDYTPAPVITDTD

-1106 IQAVDTSGRTSPA
+1106 ILAVDTAGRTSPA

-1125 IGETGGTTADTVV
+1125 TAETGGTTADTVI
-1138 RTGNDTITLPNNS
+1138 RTGNNTITLPNNS
-1151 LFNVR
+1151 LFTVR

-1257 MVLLTGDMVWLVEK
+1257 MALLTGDMVWLIEK
-1271 TITLADGSTEKV
+1271 TVTLADGSTEKV

-1312 VNGQLVNSGSILSKD
+1312 VNGQLVNSGTLLSKD

-1339 GTISGNDVLLNA
+1339 GTVSGNDVLLNA

-1359 GTLTGGNSLTANAE
+1359 GTLIGGNSLTANAE
-1373 TIRSE
+1373 NIRSE

-1383 DADNRHLNRI
+1383 NADNRHLNRI
-1393 AGIYVQGDNGKLTL
+1393 AGIYVQEDNGKLTL

-1472 GDISLNA
+1472 GEITLNA

-1484 ATAATVDAENALA
+1484 ATAATADAKNALT
-1497 VSAGRDINIQS
+1497 VTAGRDINIQS
-1508 GKDVSDLTEHSKQT
+1508 GKGVSDLTEHSKQT
-1522 SKGLLSSSSLET
+1522 SKGLLSASSLET

-1544 SSQFGGDTVT
+1544 SSQFGGGTVT
-1554 LKAGHN
+1554 LKAGNN

-1565 SQVIADNNLT
+1565 SQVIADNDLT
-1575 ATAGNNITVTTTAE
+1575 VTAGSNITVTTTDE

-1598 EKKSGLMSSGGIGF
+1598 EKKSGLMGTGGIGF

-1631 GSTLGSTE
+1631 GSTLGSTG
-1639 GNVTLT
+1639 GNVSLT

-1655 DVVAKK
+1655 DVVAEK
-1661 DISLTG
+1661 DIRLTG

-1678 HTELTKTEQKQSGL
+1678 HTELTKTVQKQSGL
-1692 TLSLSGTVGSAMNTA
+1692 TVALSGAAGAALNTA
-1707 VQSAQDAKDT
+1707 VQTADNAKNTDNSRVKALQNIKAGLSGVQAAEAVNLDRAQD
-1717 DDDRLKALKGTQALL
+1717 GTSQAGNSL
-1732 SGYQGKQAWDMS
+1732 
-1744 NAASDKADAI
+1744 
-1754 NGAGG
+1754 
-1759 GAEKQDDVIGIQLS
+1759 IGISAS
-1773 YGSQSSK
+1773 YGSSSST
-1780 SEIRRDQTEAQGGSL
+1780 SETTTRQTTAQGSSVS
-1795 GAGRDIRIT
+1795 AGDNLTIT
-1804 ANGDKTRDKGDI
+1804 ATGKTPDSGNIAVTGSELQAGGNLTLNAENDI
-1816 IIQGSDVKAGRD
+1816 
-1828 VVLDATRDISLMSAE
+1828 VLTSA
-1843 EMQKTDG
+1843 QNTQTVDG
-1850 KNSSKGGNVGVGIT
+1850 KNSSKGSSVGAGIT
-1864 VGQGGWGIKFSAG
+1864 VGSGGTGINVSAG
-1877 VNAGK
+1877 VNKGKGFEKGNSQYATDTTVNAGK
-1882 GSEKGDG
+1882 T
-1889 LTHRETVMDAGR
+1889 LT
-1901 QVTLKSGQDTTL
+1901 LNSGNDTTL
-1913 KGAQVSGEQIT
+1913 KGAQAQGEKVIVS
-1924 VDAGRNLTLQS
+1924 AGGNLTLQS
-1935 EQDSDNYDSKQQ
+1935 EQATDNYDSKQTDSSAGGSFTFGSMTGSV
-1947 NVSAGA
+1947 NVSA
-1953 SFTYGSMSGS
+1953 
-1963 ASVNVSRDK
+1963 SRDK
-1972 MHSTYDSVKE
+1972 MHSTYNSVQN
-1982 QTGLFAG
+1982 QTGIFAG
-1989 KGGYDITVG
+1989 KEGFDVTVG

-2012 DKDKNKLDTG
+2012 DKDKNSLDTG
-2022 TLGFNDIEN
+2022 TLGFSDIEN
-2031 KAEYNVEHQS
+2031 KAEFRTEHQ
-2041 AGFSSGGMTG
+2041 GGGLSTG
-2051 SGGFGGAGSQLV
+2051 GPIDGNLI
-2063 SNLTANTLVGV
+2063 SNLGSTLAVAG
-2074 NGSGKESN
+2074 NKNESSSN

-2088 SEGKWIIRDTENQ
+2088 SDGKWIIRDTENQ
-2101 KQDVADLS
+2101 KQDTADLS
-2109 RDTDNAHTALNQIF
+2109 RDTDNAHSELNPIF
-2123 DKEKEQKRLQQAQ
+2123 DKEKEQSRMQEQQLLGEIGVQVIDITRTHAKANAVRDVKEQ
-2136 AIADIGTQVL
+2136 FGRTPVTDDERNKAIAALKEQNKDTAPDEKSITDYVFNDRVEKQLAESGYGTGGK
-2146 DIYDTNA
+2146 YTR
-2153 KIDAMREATEKLKS
+2153 AMQAATAAVQGLM
-2167 DSSTSQIAKNAETE
+2167 
-2181 LSKRRKNGDTTTG
+2181 NGD
-2194 YDDILKSEADKYY
+2194 LNA
-2207 NQLVSDALTA
+2207 AL
-2217 KNQQVGGT
+2217 
-2225 ERRAVTAVVAAFQGL
+2225 
-2240 AGGDIKA
+2240 
-2247 AIANGAAPYLA
+2247 ANGAAPYIANEIKNQIDGTDTESQLARVVAHGIANAALALVKGDNAAAQATGAMTGEAIGILA
-2258 EQVKALTYQGKTYE
+2258 ESVYHKKAHELTE
-2272 QLTPEEKAANLAAH
+2272 QEKENVSAWATLAS
-2286 ALLGGVLAE
+2286 G
-2295 MNGGS
+2295 
-2300 ATGGAAGALTG
+2300 
-2311 ELAAPVIAELL
+2311 
-2322 FNKKVSD
+2322 
-2329 LNADEKAQLSQLSTL
+2329 L
-2344 AGGLAG
+2344 AGGLVGGDTQSAANSAQAG
-2350 GIVSDSVAG
+2350 KV
-2359 GISGSQTAKNAVEN
+2359 TVEN
-2373 NLLSP
+2373 NGLSDGFKLSKGMMDYGQSVSTLGPSLSKDGKSPQEITAAFSTHAKGNLP
-2378 EKEDRRF
+2378 E
-2385 KALEAQ
+2385 
-2391 KAGENLLKASQDIFY
+2391 GQDPARG
-2406 LTNEDKYNDK
+2406 L
-2416 LIAGYKAGKLD
+2416 LIAWAPVPAIAGSMFV
-2427 DAGKAELARF
+2427 APATAAYGF
-2437 LNEYGTQLQL
+2437 L
-2447 YRGMSETEASQ
+2447 
-2458 VIDSILKQDSI
+2458 
-2469 GPVLTKEYNEAYRY
+2469 
-2483 LNSAGVHLSQAVIG
+2483 
-2497 TDALLAGPGRIS
+2497 
-2509 QLMRLS
+2509 
-2515 LAAGGSYQTG
+2515 
-2525 KGIAQVSDGK
+2525 
-2535 FAEGGTNIALGSA
+2535 
-2548 AIFGG
+2548 FGG
-2553 YVGNKITSKPNGGVT
+2553 GLGGVT
-2568 TPKDAI
+2568 DATQQLI
-2574 NNVSPNKTS
+2574 TMKPGETYSYTDTLIAIGTGSLTQGKGVIFTTVVNGG
-2583 QESHSWG
+2583 G
-2590 AITDNEAAGFSYY
+2590 AY
-2603 DRYRTADGKWDWPGN
+2603 
-2618 LGFAEDPTKAI
+2618 LGSSIKHEDPTASVTGSVLGSLIGGTTSNKVTNSLMNNGRGPVKSEI
-2629 LQVGTRLDRYG
+2629 IGDVIGSGVGST
-2640 TPSGSFLAPK
+2640 T
-2650 GTPYEQRAL
+2650 
-2659 APGARAE
+2659 
-2666 KYYEYEVIKP
+2666 EYSTKKIINDVTE
-2676 LPVIQGKIAPAFGE
+2676 GK
-2690 PGGGIQILPN
+2690 
-2700 MQERVNVQWL
+2700 
-2710 IDNKYI
+2710 
-2716 KEVKTSAINSK
+2716 